1 VSVEQEPVHVVI
13 VGGGFGGLEAA
24 KSLKDLPVRVT
35 LIDARNHHLFQPLL
49 YQVAMAGL
57 SPADIAIPIRSV
69 LRNLPRVQTLMGTV
83 TDFNLT
89 TKQVILHDGAR
100 LHYDYLIVAAGART
114 NFFGNDG
121 WQDHAFG
128 LKTVE
133 DAIAIR
139 RQVLLRFEEA
149 ERIADEEKRRN
160 RLTFIV
166 IGGGPT
172 GVEVAGAMAE
182 LGRRVLADDYR
193 NVPEDMT
200 RVVLIEAGPR
210 ILNGFHEDLSA
221 SATESL
227 EQLGVEVRTDCRVQD
242 IDEKGVVLQE
252 GRLDAGAVVWSA
264 GVEAVPLSKQLGAE
278 RDRAGRVL
286 VRQDCSI
293 EGHAEVF
300 VIGDMARFNDANGEP
315 LPGVSP
321 VAMQQARFVA
331 KMIGRRMAHL
341 GTERFEYF
349 DKGMMATIGRSRA
362 VAQSKGLRMT
372 GFTAWL
378 AWLFIHLFYL
388 VGFKNRVFVFLSWI
402 WNYVAYRRGARL
414 ITGEVKPEARPPIG

>member
-1 VSVEQEPVHVVI
+1 MGAEQLPVHVVI

-69 LRNLPRVQTLMGTV
+69 VRNLPRVQTLMGTV
-83 TDFNLT
+83 SDFDLG
-89 TKQVILHDGAR
+89 TKQVILQDGAR
-100 LHYDYLIVAAGART
+100 LYYDYLIVAAGART
-114 NFFGNDG
+114 NFFGNDA
-121 WQDHAFG
+121 WQEHAFG

-149 ERIADEEKRRN
+149 ERTADEQERQKK
-160 RLTFIV
+160 LTFIV

-210 ILNGFHEDLSA
+210 ILNGFHEALSD
-221 SATESL
+221 SAAASL
-227 EQLGVEVRTDCRVQD
+227 EDLGVEVRTNCKVQD
-242 IDEKGVVLQE
+242 IDASGVVLSD
-252 GRLDAGAVVWSA
+252 GRLNAGAVVWSA
-264 GVEAVPLSKQLGAE
+264 GVEAVPLSKKLGAE
-278 RDRAGRVL
+278 LDRSGRVI
-286 VRQDCSI
+286 VKTDCSI
-293 EGHAEVF
+293 EGHPEVF
-300 VIGDMARFNDANGEP
+300 VVGDMARFDGADGKP

-331 KMIGRRMAHL
+331 RVIGGRMAHL
-341 GTERFEYF
+341 PTERFEYF

-362 VAQSKGLRMT
+362 VAEAKGLRMT
-372 GFTAWL
+372 GFVAWL

-414 ITGEVKPEARPPIG
+414 ITGEVKSEGPPPPG

>member
-1 VSVEQEPVHVVI
+1 MHVVI

-83 TDFNLT
+83 TDFNLA
-89 TKQVILHDGAR
+89 TKQVILQDGAR

-114 NFFGNDG
+114 NFFGNDA

-149 ERIADEEKRRN
+149 ERIADEQKRRN
-160 RLTFIV
+160 KLTFIV

-210 ILNGFHEDLSA
+210 ILNGFHEDLST

-227 EQLGVEVRTDCRVQD
+227 EELGVEVRTECRVQD
-242 IDEKGVVLQE
+242 IDEHGVVLQD

-264 GVEAVPLSKQLGAE
+264 GVEAVPLSKKLGAE
-278 RDRAGRVL
+278 RDRAGRVI
-286 VRQDCSI
+286 VKQDCSI
-293 EGHAEVF
+293 EDHPEVF
-300 VIGDMARFNDANGEP
+300 VIGDMARFDDANGEP

-331 KMIGRRMAHL
+331 KIIGRRMAHL
-341 GTERFEYF
+341 ATERFEYF

-414 ITGEVKPEARPPIG
+414 ITGEVKPEPRPPIG